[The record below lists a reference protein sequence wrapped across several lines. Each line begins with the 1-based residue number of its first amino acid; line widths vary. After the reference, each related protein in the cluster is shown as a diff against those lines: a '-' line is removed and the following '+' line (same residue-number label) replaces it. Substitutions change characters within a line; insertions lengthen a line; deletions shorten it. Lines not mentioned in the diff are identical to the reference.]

1 MPPKCTSQMMFDLF
15 YRLLPMNLDSH
26 PFYLNTFLPV
36 FTSTGYGTQNIFLP
50 LKNYVELEEAIIKHV
65 QKHGLTMRGR
75 QIIIMMSAQRYQPK
89 VLADNARL
97 PPL

>member
-1 MPPKCTSQMMFDLF
+1 MMFDLF

-65 QKHGLTMRGR
+65 QKHGLTMRGETDYNYDECAAL
-75 QIIIMMSAQRYQPK
+75 SAEGFGR
-89 VLADNARL
+89 
-97 PPL
+97 